1 MVTGRGSKD
10 AKARKP
16 PPAKQE
22 SNQARQD
29 SPGIPGMDLIKSLQ
43 HTERDV
49 FYSTYWEDACLPA
62 VHPMFKSISLSAWN
76 RPMLRDAIL
85 ALSSCHLSRL
95 NPDRRS
101 LSSSNM
107 VHTGTFSP
115 NLVHQT
121 RSQLYYSSATKK
133 FITMDRTGY
142 HSDAMI
148 AFTVIILFAYIEC
161 SMGNFQG
168 FYCHVQGLANSV
180 MELRQ
185 AIGNTT
191 LKALLAACMQV
202 RYVVWWARVYF
213 SALDVHLELP
223 SVPLPKVLE
232 GSFGSIQERRVM
244 ALSIMCESHRLNFKE
259 ALSHW
264 SSQFECNELNYLQLA
279 EEAKKSDE
287 WLLHLPP
294 SEQPLDSRD
303 PDCNLD
309 NSNAPIYFQSH
320 DAALNFA
327 YYVVGRIMQCTSSLR
342 QLQNQNTHQYE
353 YTYNEEEPWVHLL
366 LRIAKG
372 TNIQTS
378 ISRNSYTIGFSGLL
392 LAAILRCQSL
402 SLGIEIQ
409 EWLET
414 LQAMQPT
421 EEGAFPVYQTLGVV
435 KAIIYQR
442 MMGREIYGVTLP
454 VDDGGGTPKFTAYNS
469 QPISTLLLHGRCRV
483 SNEFFTKCA
492 FIGL

>member
-1 MVTGRGSKD
+1 
-10 AKARKP
+10 
-16 PPAKQE
+16 
-22 SNQARQD
+22 
-29 SPGIPGMDLIKSLQ
+29 
-43 HTERDV
+43 
-49 FYSTYWEDACLPA
+49 
-62 VHPMFKSISLSAWN
+62 
-76 RPMLRDAIL
+76 
-85 ALSSCHLSRL
+85 
-95 NPDRRS
+95 
-101 LSSSNM
+101 
-107 VHTGTFSP
+107 
-115 NLVHQT
+115 
-121 RSQLYYSSATKK
+121 
-133 FITMDRTGY
+133 
-142 HSDAMI
+142 
-148 AFTVIILFAYIEC
+148 
-161 SMGNFQG
+161 
-168 FYCHVQGLANSV
+168 
-180 MELRQ
+180 
-185 AIGNTT
+185 
-191 LKALLAACMQV
+191 
-202 RYVVWWARVYF
+202 
-213 SALDVHLELP
+213 
-223 SVPLPKVLE
+223 
-232 GSFGSIQERRVM
+232 M

-264 SSQFECNELNYLQLA
+264 CSQFECNELNYLQLA

-294 SEQPLDSRD
+294 SEQPLDSND

-309 NSNAPIYFQSH
+309 GSNAPIYFQSH

-378 ISRNSYTIGFSGLL
+378 ISRNSYTIGFSGLF

-402 SLGIEIQ
+402 SLSIEIH

-421 EEGAFPVYQTLGVV
+421 EVYQTLGVV

-442 MMGREIYGVTLP
+442 MMGRETYGVTLP

-469 QPISTLLLHGRCRV
+469 QPISTLLLHGRCRI

>member
-1 MVTGRGSKD
+1 MTGPGSKD
-10 AKARKP
+10 AKARKS

-22 SNQARQD
+22 PNQVSQD
-29 SPGIPGMDLIKSLQ
+29 SPGISGMDLIKSLQ
-43 HTERDV
+43 HTEKDV

-62 VHPMFKSISLSAWN
+62 VHPMFRSISFSAWD

-95 NPDRRS
+95 NPDRRDS
-101 LSSSNM
+101 SSSNI

-115 NLVHQT
+115 SLVHQT
-121 RSQLYYSSATKK
+121 RSQLYYSSAIKK
-133 FITMDRTGY
+133 FISLSRKDY

-180 MELRQ
+180 MELRE
-185 AIGNTT
+185 AIGDTI
-191 LKALLAACMQV
+191 LKALLAAWMQV

-213 SALDVHLELP
+213 STLDVHRELP
-223 SVPLPKVLE
+223 SVALPKQLE
-232 GSFGSIQERRVM
+232 GSFESIQERRVM
-244 ALSIMCESHRLNFKE
+244 ALNIMCESHRLNYKE

-264 SSQFECNELNYLQLA
+264 SNQFECNELNYLQLA

-294 SEQPLDSRD
+294 SEQPLDSGF
-303 PDCNLD
+303 NLGD
-309 NSNAPIYFQSH
+309 SNAPIYFQTH
-320 DAALNFA
+320 DASLNFA
-327 YYVVGRIMQCTSSLR
+327 YYVVGRIMQCTGSLHE
-342 QLQNQNTHQYE
+342 LQNQNSHQYE
-353 YTYNEEEPWVHLL
+353 YTCNEEEPWVRLL

-392 LAAILRCQSL
+392 LAAILRSQSL
-402 SLGIEIQ
+402 SLSIEIQ

-414 LQAMQPT
+414 LQNMQPT
-421 EEGAFPVYQTLGVV
+421 EEGAFPVYQNLGVV

-469 QPISTLLLHGRCRV
+469 QPISTLLFHGRCRV
-483 SNEFFTKCA
+483 SSRFFTECV

>member
-1 MVTGRGSKD
+1 MQ
-10 AKARKP
+10 KARKSA
-16 PPAKQE
+16 PAKQE
-22 SNQARQD
+22 PNQVTSQD

-62 VHPMFKSISLSAWN
+62 VHPMFKSISFSAWD
-76 RPMLRDAIL
+76 RPMLQDAIL

-95 NPDRRS
+95 NPDRRDS
-101 LSSSNM
+101 LSSKM

-121 RSQLYYSSATKK
+121 RSQLYYSSAIKK
-133 FITMDRTGY
+133 FISLNRKDY
-142 HSDAMI
+142 HSDAII
-148 AFTVIILFAYIEC
+148 AFTVIILFAYIES

-168 FYCHVQGLANSV
+168 FYCHVQGLANSI
-180 MELRQ
+180 MELRE
-185 AIGNTT
+185 AIGDTT
-191 LKALLAACMQV
+191 LKALLTAWMQV

-223 SVPLPKVLE
+223 SVPLPKLLE
-232 GSFGSIQERRVM
+232 GCFGSIQERRVM

-259 ALSHW
+259 ALGHWRSH
-264 SSQFECNELNYLQLA
+264 SECNELNHLQLA

-287 WLLHLPP
+287 WLSHLPI
-294 SEQPLDSRD
+294 SEQPLN
-303 PDCNLD
+303 PGNPACNLD
-309 NSNAPIYFQSH
+309 DSNPPIYFQSH

-327 YYVVGRIMQCTSSLR
+327 YYVVGRIMQCTGSLR
-342 QLQNQNTHQYE
+342 QLQSQTPHQYE
-353 YTYNEEEPWVHLL
+353 YTCNEEEPWVYLL

-402 SLGIEIQ
+402 SLSIGIQ
-409 EWLET
+409 EWLEA
-414 LQAMQPT
+414 LQNMQPT

-483 SNEFFTKCA
+483 SNEFFTECV